1 MELGRD
7 RVQTQSRK
15 NKNNLR
21 DRQNDQDVAVSSS
34 ADENVNEG
42 ISQRKLAEILGIDRA
57 YLTNWQQSKN
67 NAIAATL
74 AVFKFWP
81 ARNFAGKIYSSS
93 RDRRPA
99 NILPE
104 KRSLME
110 IVLEP

>member
-57 YLTNWQQSKN
+57 YLTNWQQSKKPDPKVASKSKGAYEQWKQWYLGDN
-67 NAIAATL
+67 QR
-74 AVFKFWP
+74 WYP
-81 ARNFAGKIYSSS
+81 RNY
-93 RDRRPA
+93 
-99 NILPE
+99 
-104 KRSLME
+104 
-110 IVLEP
+110 